1 MERYSMPMADVKH
14 SDRRRARGR
23 LSVQASRREILEA
36 AHRLFLEHGYV
47 ATSIPAIAA
56 EAGVAVQ
63 TIYNTVGSKREVM
76 GGVIELAVRGP
87 AYPASPSESVGQ
99 RIRDASDP
107 NLIVELL
114 ADWLVAA
121 HERTAA
127 ISVAIRQ
134 AAAVDPELA
143 ELEQTLADQRF
154 TGYREAAR
162 ELARRG
168 GLRNG
173 LGPEQAAATIWSLG
187 HPDAYRF
194 LVKRRGWTPRRYRR
208 WLTDELSAAILPS
221 PGS

>member
-1 MERYSMPMADVKH
+1 MQMADVKC

-23 LSVQASRREILEA
+23 LSVEASRREILQA
-36 AHRLFLEHGYV
+36 AHRLFLQHGYV

-63 TIYNTVGSKREVM
+63 TIYNTVGSKRQVM

-87 AYPASPSESVGQ
+87 SYPTPPSQSVGE
-99 RIRDASDP
+99 RIRGASDP
-107 NLIVELL
+107 VQIVDLL
-114 ADWLVAA
+114 VDWLAAA

-127 ISVAIRQ
+127 ITVAIRE

-154 TGYREAAR
+154 SGYREAAR

-173 LGPEQAAATIWSLG
+173 LHSEHAAATIWSLG
-187 HPDAYRF
+187 HPDTYRF
-194 LVKRRGWTPRRYRR
+194 LLQTRDWSPRRYRR
-208 WLTDELSAAILPS
+208 WLADQLSGALLPH
-221 PGS
+221 P